1 MILII
6 NKSRKEADS
15 LAASFRYMG
24 IVARG
29 ETPERATAE
38 VSILYRAILL
48 TDPEKLP
55 DEYEYITK
63 LRSYIG
69 SIPIIA
75 LTDHTESLKGQ
86 YEVCV
91 ERAATASKLYQ
102 AIYRLCNVP
111 DKASPGEYMLAGID
125 ASIDRRIV
133 TYFSEPI
140 ALTKTQR
147 LILRFLIRAYPSPT
161 APKLILKYVF
171 SQIKTP
177 EVSSIKTHIYAIN
190 AKFKKHL
197 GRNLIVSTDG
207 GYVIMTPMLAR
218 EKLQDLISATQ

>member
-55 DEYEYITK
+55 DECEYITR

-69 SIPIIA
+69 GIPIIA
-75 LTDHTESLKGQ
+75 LTDNPESSKMQ
-86 YEVCV
+86 YDAFA
-91 ERAATASKLYQ
+91 ERATTASKLYKV
-102 AIYRLCNVP
+102 IYRICNQIGK
-111 DKASPGEYMLAGID
+111 DLPGEYLLAGIN
-125 ASIDRRIV
+125 ASVDRGIV

-140 ALTKTQR
+140 PLTKTEN

-161 APKLILKYVF
+161 AAKLILKYVF
-171 SQIKTP
+171 SQTKTP
-177 EVSSIKTHIYAIN
+177 EVSSIKTYICAIN

-207 GYVIMTPMLAR
+207 GYIVMTPMLAR
-218 EKLQDLISATQ
+218 EKYSDLISAT